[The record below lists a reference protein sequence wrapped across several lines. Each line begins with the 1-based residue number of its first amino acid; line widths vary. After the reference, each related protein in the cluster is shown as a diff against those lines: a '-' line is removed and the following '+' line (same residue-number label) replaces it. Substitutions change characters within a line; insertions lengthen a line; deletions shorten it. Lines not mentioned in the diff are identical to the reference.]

1 MSTKLFVA
9 RLSFDTTDHA
19 LKALFEQHG
28 GVTSARVITDRVT
41 SRSKGFGF
49 VEMDNPDEAKSA
61 IKALDGQDFEG
72 RTIAVSVAR
81 PQAST
86 PQNDNYAKRKD
97 NFRSG
102 FQRR

>member
-19 LKALFEQHG
+19 LKTLFAQHG
-28 GVTSARVITDRVT
+28 AVSSARVITDRVT

-49 VEMDNPDEAKSA
+49 VDMDSADEAKTA
-61 IKALDGQDFEG
+61 IKALDGKEFEG
-72 RTIAVSVAR
+72 RTIAVSIAR
-81 PQAST
+81 PQSST
-86 PQNDNYAKRKD
+86 PQNANYAKRKD
-97 NFRSG
+97 NFRRG